1 MTTETARY
9 AVLNRDIEQNGS
21 GLRAGALVKI
31 ISTAENRYN
40 VEGEVH
46 LKGWSTTPVRLRG
59 IERDDL
65 TLIYLNPCPYCGR
78 NAEINDVSYMGKG
91 GYFSLRCSG
100 GSDCPVHMETE
111 GFATPQEAAE
121 AWNTRAEVAYPTKT
135 GRTDDDGNDIFA
147 GDAVEVISWF
157 VCCLEPRPN
166 IIGVVVYSDRMSAF
180 VVRSWTEEHLL
191 GYFDWVRKICLSD
204 KEKAEIN
211 EAYEKRRKDAGQTFK
226 VEDPLSG
233 KGGRQ

>member
-1 MTTETARY
+1 MATEIARY
-9 AVLNRDIEQNGS
+9 AVLNRDIEQ
-21 GLRAGALVKI
+21 LRAGALVKI
-31 ISTAENRYN
+31 VGTAVENRFN
-40 VEGEVH
+40 VVGEVSS
-46 LKGWSTTPVRLRG
+46 GDWTMTPVRLHS

-65 TLIYLNPCPYCGR
+65 TLISLMPCPFCGSAAVR
-78 NAEINDVSYMGKG
+78 IDVSISSGRRWV
-91 GYFSLRCSG
+91 SVRCG
-100 GSDCPVHMETE
+100 NNDCLARPHMDIFE
-111 GFATPQEAAE
+111 TPQEAAE